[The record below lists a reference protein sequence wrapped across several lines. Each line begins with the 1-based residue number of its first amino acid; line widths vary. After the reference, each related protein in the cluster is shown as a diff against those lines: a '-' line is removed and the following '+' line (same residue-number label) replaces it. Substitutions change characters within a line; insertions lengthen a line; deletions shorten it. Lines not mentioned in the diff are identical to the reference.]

1 MYIASTFQ
9 FFFYDKIGYYH
20 IYSSYLSCSDTFA
33 TTIINIWPLKRKK
46 GASEGGVMPPS
57 QEAFAICDLNML
69 NFRPYS
75 SLNMLNTL
83 NVYVNYIIWGVVRSL
98 A

>member
-1 MYIASTFQ
+1 MLYLRPFLGLISK
-9 FFFYDKIGYYH
+9 YD
-20 IYSSYLSCSDTFA
+20 F
-33 TTIINIWPLKRKK
+33 
-46 GASEGGVMPPS
+46 GGVMPPS

-75 SLNMLNTL
+75 SLNMLN
-83 NVYVNYIIWGVVRSL
+83 VYVNYIIWEVVRSL